1 MRVMQSLVAGVSC
14 WRRVPQDESR
24 SLTAVL
30 HVLELHGLV
39 AWLFLQGAKRLIRE
53 IFLVY
58 KLSNL
63 LASIKRIRHQPDHT
77 MTS

>member
-30 HVLELHGLV
+30 YVLELHGLV
-39 AWLFLQGAKRLIRE
+39 AWPFTWAKRLIRE

-63 LASIKRIRHQPDHT
+63 SISIKRIKIQPDHT
-77 MTS
+77 ITS